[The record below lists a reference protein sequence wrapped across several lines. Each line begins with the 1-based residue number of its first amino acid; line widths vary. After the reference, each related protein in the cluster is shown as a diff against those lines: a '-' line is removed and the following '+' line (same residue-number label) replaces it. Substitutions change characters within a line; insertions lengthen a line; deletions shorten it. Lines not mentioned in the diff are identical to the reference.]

1 MQRIGIIIIII
12 QLIGKNMHFYRMFQ
26 VQTTLKH
33 DFFQA
38 FPSQLGWTPPVR
50 SNCPVGDNKRS
61 RMPRLFVY
69 EKRLYEPFGFPFF
82 KALWH
87 FSEGGGWQF
96 YFHDI
101 SVDYLVG
108 GFLATPLKNIGQNR
122 SGSSSP
128 IFGWKIKEM
137 FELPPPSHCWW
148 FRNPAGTSWGWS
160 SFPSFTGNS
169 YIPAGAGFLPSTVLI
184 PLVSVNKALWNFS
197 GGGALRWGGWLGWL
211 ISHKKKLKKY
221 L

>member
-1 MQRIGIIIIII
+1 M
-12 QLIGKNMHFYRMFQ
+12 K
-26 VQTTLKH
+26 
-33 DFFQA
+33 
-38 FPSQLGWTPPVR
+38 
-50 SNCPVGDNKRS
+50 
-61 RMPRLFVY
+61 LF
-69 EKRLYEPFGFPFF
+69 RR
-82 KALWH
+82 
-87 FSEGGGWQF
+87 GGGWQF

-160 SFPSFTGNS
+160 SFPLFTGNS

-211 ISHKKKLKKY
+211 ISHKKKNWKNISRDPITFWTVLEPKK
-221 L
+221 LCVSEVIGHPQSTSSDARWVQDPEFMLHSGKLT